1 MTEKVLGHPNIVEA
15 YKDAQGDYTIFQ
27 LETFNAAIA

>member
-1 MTEKVLGHPNIVEA
+1 MPKKVLGHPNIVNA
-15 YKDAQGDYTIFQ
+15 YKDAQGDYTIYQ